1 MSVRRKG
8 PKATAIRVATYV
20 LLVCVAVVVV
30 FPFAVAVTTSFKRNT
45 DIFTYPPSLI
55 PKKEA
60 TIPAADVGLEGDP
73 VPVYTFPDRDDR
85 PGQWALVDGDA
96 SLAEFR
102 PLDDLERVIVLD
114 VKAGEKTGETITI
127 DGEEEDVYLVDDGGA
142 QVEAYRSRLTSGGLF
157 VSVDDP
163 STSVL
168 DLVNFATPA
177 REFGPR
183 FANFTEVLAEKD
195 PETNGK
201 GVGRSLTNTVLVT
214 ILVVLGQIITSIL
227 GGYAFARV
235 QFKGRSTIFL
245 MYLGSVMIPFVV
257 LIIPL
262 FQLML
267 QVNWRDNLVALI
279 IPFAFTAY
287 GTFLMRQFFLG
298 IPAGDRGGRAARRRL
313 AVDHPLEGDGAAGP
327 SGHRDARHLRL
338 PLRLELVLLA
348 ARHHQ
353 LGQPRQRRAVAHP
366 QHARRTVEHRHEPGV
381 RGNGAGDDAAHPRVP
396 LRTAILRRE
405 LRLQRTQV
413 IREPTHGCSHLQQ
426 HQQAVQGRP
435 QGRRRPRTWR
445 SPTASSWC
453 SSARRGAA
461 SRPRC
466 G

>member
-8 PKATAIRVATYV
+8 PKATAIRIITYV
-20 LLVCVAVVVV
+20 LLVVVAVVVV

-55 PKKEA
+55 PKKDS
-60 TIPAADVGLEGDP
+60 TIPAADVGLDGDP
-73 VPVYTFPDRDDR
+73 VPVFTFPARDDR
-85 PGQWALVDGDA
+85 PGRWALVDADA

-114 VKAGEKTGETITI
+114 VKAGEKTGATVTI
-127 DGEEEDVYLVDDGGA
+127 DGEEEDVFLVDDGGT

-245 MYLGSVMIPFVV
+245 VYLGSVMIPFVV

-298 IPAGDRGGRAARRRL
+298 IPAEIEEAALLDGASRSTILWKVMVPLARPAIATLATFGFLYAWNSFFWPLVIINSGNPDNAVLSLTLSTLGGRSSTDTNLVFAGTVL
-313 AVDHPLEGDGAAGP
+313 AMTPP
-327 SGHRDARHLRL
+327 I
-338 PLRLELVLLA
+338 LVFLFA
-348 ARHHQ
+348 
-353 LGQPRQRRAVAHP
+353 QRYF
-366 QHARRTVEHRHEPGV
+366 VE
-381 RGNGAGDDAAHPRVP
+381 N
-396 LRTAILRRE
+396 
-405 LRLQRTQV
+405 
-413 IREPTHGCSHLQQ
+413 S
-426 HQQAVQGRP
+426 
-435 QGRRRPRTWR
+435 
-445 SPTASSWC
+445 ASS
-453 SSARRGAA
+453 GLK
-461 SRPRC
+461 
-466 G
+466 